1 MQEGPTSAARHPEVL
16 VTDVTLREHGQ
27 NVPTSE
33 LARFTPSSRAEFA
46 LALRDAGF
54 VRIELLSC
62 VSPKVAPAMG
72 LEQLAAVVRALGR
85 LDGVEVVTLVPNVRG
100 YEAFRQLGLGSDGLQ
115 HTVGLFHSAVEQHN
129 LVNLRVSIDESVRGM
144 REVARRAL
152 SDGTPVSA
160 YVAAAFG
167 YREAG
172 RTFRVSH
179 RELADRV
186 RRCFDMGARLV
197 TLSDLQGLAD
207 EQETRRLWER
217 VLALDGGA
225 YASRLGY
232 HAHHVEPQRAVD
244 LVEAAFRAGV
254 RCFDTSL
261 LATGGCVTGAPGNA
275 PTQGVLERFH
285 QLHAHTGVDERAVAA
300 LTHPWG

>member
-1 MQEGPTSAARHPEVL
+1 MQAGPQVL

-27 NVPTSE
+27 NVPTAQ
-33 LARFTPSSRAEFA
+33 LTRFTPSSRAELA

-54 VRIELLSC
+54 VRIEVLSC
-62 VSPKVAPAMG
+62 VSPGVAPAMA
-72 LEQLAAVVRALGR
+72 LEQLAAVVRAMGR
-85 LDGVEVVTLVPNVRG
+85 LDGVEVVTLVPNLRG
-100 YEAFRQLGLGSDGLQ
+100 YESFRQLGLGDGGLR

-129 LVNLRVSIDESVRGM
+129 IANLGVPIHKTVAGM
-144 REVARRAL
+144 HEVARRAL
-152 SDGTPVSA
+152 NDGTPVSA

-172 RTFRVSH
+172 QIFQTSH
-179 RELADRV
+179 RELADHV
-186 RRCFDMGARLV
+186 RRCFDMGAGLV

-217 VLALDGGA
+217 VLDLDGGA

-232 HAHHVEPQRAVD
+232 HAHHTEPQRAVD

-275 PTQGVLERFH
+275 PTEGVLQRLH
-285 QLHAHTGVDERAVAA
+285 RLHAQTGVDSQAVAA
-300 LTHPWG
+300 LAPPWS

>member
-1 MQEGPTSAARHPEVL
+1 MGEGPTSVANPQVL

-27 NVPTSE
+27 NVPASQ
-33 LARFTPSSRAEFA
+33 LSRFTPSSRAELA
-46 LALRDAGF
+46 LGLRDAGF
-54 VRIELLSC
+54 VRIEVFSC
-62 VSPKVAPAMG
+62 VSPTVAPAMA
-72 LEQLAAVVRALGR
+72 LEQLAAVVRAMGR
-85 LDGVEVVTLVPNVRG
+85 LDGVEVVTLVPNLRG
-100 YEAFRQLGLGSDGLQ
+100 YESFRQLGLGDAGLQ

-129 LVNLRVSIDESVRGM
+129 IANLGAPIDKTVTGM

-152 SDGTPVSA
+152 DDGTPVSA

-167 YREAG
+167 YWEAG
-172 RTFRVSH
+172 QIFRTSH
-179 RELADRV
+179 RELANHV
-186 RRCFDMGARLV
+186 RRCFDMGAGLV

-217 VLALDGGA
+217 ILDLDGGA

-275 PTQGVLERFH
+275 PTEGVLQRL
-285 QLHAHTGVDERAVAA
+285 QLLHGQTGADSGAVARLA
-300 LTHPWG
+300 PSWS

>member
-1 MQEGPTSAARHPEVL
+1 MAGRPEVL

-27 NVPTSE
+27 NVPAPE
-33 LARFTPSSRAEFA
+33 LSRFTPSSRAELA

-54 VRIELLSC
+54 VRIEVLSC
-62 VSPKVAPAMG
+62 VSPKVAPAMA
-72 LEQLAAVVRALGR
+72 LEQLAAVVRAMGR
-85 LDGVEVVTLVPNVRG
+85 LDGVEVVTLAPNLRG
-100 YEAFRQLGLGSDGLQ
+100 YASFCQLGLGSGGLQ
-115 HTVGLFHSAVEQHN
+115 HTVGVFHSAVEQHN
-129 LVNLRVSIDESVRGM
+129 IANLGVSIDETVTGM
-144 REVARRAL
+144 RAVARRAL
-152 SDGTPVSA
+152 ADGTPVSA

-167 YREAG
+167 YREDG
-172 RTFRVSH
+172 RIYRPSQ
-179 RELADRV
+179 RELADHV

-217 VLALDGGA
+217 VLDLDGGA

-232 HAHHVEPQRAVD
+232 HAHHVEPRRAVA

-261 LATGGCVTGAPGNA
+261 LETGGCVTGAPGNA
-275 PTQGVLERFH
+275 PTEGVLQRLH
-285 QLHAHTGVDERAVAA
+285 LLHAQTGVDSQA
-300 LTHPWG
+300 LTALAPAWS